1 MTVEGPSGQRIV
13 VGGTSIAAAMLVV
26 GSRSHGGF
34 IGLLLVSVSA
44 YCAEQ
49 AICPVVV
56 VRQPM
61 AVVTRK

>member
-1 MTVEGPSGQRIV
+1 MTVVGPSGQRIM
-13 VGGTSIAAAMLVV
+13 VGGTSIAAVMLVV
-26 GSRSHGGF
+26 GSRGHGGF

-56 VRQPM
+56 VRQHP
-61 AVVTRK
+61 VVTRK

>member
-1 MTVEGPSGQRIV
+1 MTVEDTSGQRIV
-13 VGGTSIAAAMLVV
+13 VAGTSIAAAMLVV

-44 YCAEQ
+44 YCAEH

-56 VRQPM
+56 VRPAM
-61 AVVTRK
+61 TVVTQK